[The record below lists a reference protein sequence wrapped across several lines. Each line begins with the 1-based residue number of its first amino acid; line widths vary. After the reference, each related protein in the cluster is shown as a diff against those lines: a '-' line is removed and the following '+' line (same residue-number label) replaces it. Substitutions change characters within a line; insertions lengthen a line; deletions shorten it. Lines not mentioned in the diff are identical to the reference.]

1 MGAMN
6 VGDAAEYRGG
16 PARGVDRKIAQ
27 CRKRIDLVLRR
38 LQRHR
43 IVDAVLLVEPEGG
56 RHLDRAGQIDDE
68 AIGHVGGR
76 HAGVARARAVD
87 IDIQCRQCGRLLDAR
102 IGHAGD
108 VTHLREQLVGIGV
121 VRGQIAAADLQV
133 NRRRRAEIE
142 DLADDIGRQ

>member
-1 MGAMN
+1 MSAMPPST
-6 VGDAAEYRGG
+6 VAGR
-16 PARGVDRKIAQ
+16 ARGVDRKIPQ
-27 CRKRIDLVLRR
+27 RRQRIDLVLRR

-56 RHLDRAGQIDDE
+56 GHLDRAGQIDHE
-68 AIGHVGGR
+68 AVGHIGGR

-87 IDIQCRQCGRLLDAR
+87 VHIKRRQRSRLLDAR
-102 IGHAGD
+102 IGHAAD
-108 VTHLREQLVGIGV
+108 MAHLREQLIGVGV

-133 NRRRRAEIE
+133 NRRRRAKIE